1 MHGVVTLFV
10 PHAGISVVPQQVLH
24 APGERGGRAWG
35 MRSSRT
41 RANQDDGKRGR
52 GLLSVH
58 VGGGGVVQGAAAA
71 LVQLVD
77 AGAGA
82 GQRKHTLVVAV
93 GRCIV

>member
-24 APGERGGRAWG
+24 TPGEREGGG
-35 MRSSRT
+35 VRSSRT
-41 RANQDDGKRGR
+41 RADQDDGKRGR